1 MLLIVNGKKIIGAEG
16 ITIAELVGQEGFNP
30 DVVIIEYNGNIV
42 RKEDWQTVVL
52 QQEDCLEVVSFVG
65 GG

>member
-30 DVVIIEYNGNIV
+30 EVVIIEYNGNIV

>member
-30 DVVIIEYNGNIV
+30 EVVIIEYNGNIV
-42 RKEDWQTVVL
+42 RKEDWQTIVL

>member
-1 MLLIVNGKKIIGAEG
+1 MLLTVNGKKIIGAEG
-16 ITIAELVGQEGFNP
+16 ITIAELVGQQGFNP
-30 DVVIIEYNGNIV
+30 EVVIIEYNGKIV
-42 RKEDWQTVVL
+42 RKEDWQTIVL